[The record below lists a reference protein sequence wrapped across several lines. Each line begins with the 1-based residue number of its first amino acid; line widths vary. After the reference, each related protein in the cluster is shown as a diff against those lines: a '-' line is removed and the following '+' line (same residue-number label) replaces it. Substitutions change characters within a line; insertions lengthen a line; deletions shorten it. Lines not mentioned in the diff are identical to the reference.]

1 MCGILKFNIG
11 ITLKAFSFLIFVN
24 FVFVSNL
31 GHKNT
36 FYNLVHKVKSW
47 SLRQSC
53 AKSYEYKKYK
63 DFFLLRRVVILLL
76 S

>member
-11 ITLKAFSFLIFVN
+11 IALKAFSFLIFVN

-36 FYNLVHKVKSW
+36 FYILVHKVKSW
-47 SLRQSC
+47 SNIEAIVRQKLR
-53 AKSYEYKKYK
+53 
-63 DFFLLRRVVILLL
+63 I
-76 S
+76 